1 MMCLDDPA
9 GDCKSKTGPVRF
21 VSDKGL
27 EDSLLVFGSDAATVV
42 PDPDMQRIC
51 LETDR
56 ECNDRL
62 LGIRSLFV
70 QCIAGITKKIQNCLT
85 ELYGRSSGIR
95 ETNSI
100 SVSTIEAAKDKAI
113 LRK

>member
-21 VSDKGL
+21 VSDKWL
-27 EDSLLVFGSDAATVV
+27 EDSLLIFGSDAASVV

-51 LETDR
+51 LESDR

-62 LGIRSLFV
+62 LGIRSIFV
-70 QCIAGITKKIQNCLT
+70 QCIADS
-85 ELYGRSSGIR
+85 ELPDGALRDLQIFPGDPRECGKQIR
-95 ETNSI
+95 Y
-100 SVSTIEAAKDKAI
+100 
-113 LRK
+113 LYQQ

>member
-9 GDCKSKTGPVRF
+9 GDCKSKTGSVWF
-21 VSDKGL
+21 VSDKWL

-62 LGIRSLFV
+62 LGIRSFFV
-70 QCIAGITKKIQNCLT
+70 GAHRRHYEEDS
-85 ELYGRSSGIR
+85 ELPDGALRDLQIFPGDPREYGKQIR
-95 ETNSI
+95 Y
-100 SVSTIEAAKDKAI
+100 
-113 LRK
+113 LYQQ

>member
-1 MMCLDDPA
+1 MMCLDDLA

-21 VSDKGL
+21 VSDKWL
-27 EDSLLVFGSDAATVV
+27 EDSLLVFGSDAASVV
-42 PDPDMQRIC
+42 PDLDMQRIC

-70 QCIAGITKKIQNCLT
+70 QCITGITKKIQNCLT
-85 ELYGRSSGIR
+85 ELLRDLQIFPGDPREYGKQIR
-95 ETNSI
+95 Y
-100 SVSTIEAAKDKAI
+100 
-113 LRK
+113 LYQQ